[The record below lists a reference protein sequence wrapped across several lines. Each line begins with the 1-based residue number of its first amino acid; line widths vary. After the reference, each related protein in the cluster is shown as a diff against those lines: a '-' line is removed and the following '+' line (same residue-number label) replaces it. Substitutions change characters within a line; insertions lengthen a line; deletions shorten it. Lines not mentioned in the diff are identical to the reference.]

1 MTVYLKGAPERVV
14 NRCSTYLNT
23 ADGNGNC
30 TEKPLDAT
38 MHKLIDAANKKFGG
52 SGERVLAFAR
62 KQLNCDD
69 YVKASHGF
77 DVKGWESW
85 GKEKP

>member
-1 MTVYLKGAPERVV
+1 MLKQ
-14 NRCSTYLNT
+14 
-23 ADGNGNC
+23 
-30 TEKPLDAT
+30 
-38 MHKLIDAANKKFGG
+38 IDAANKKFGG

-62 KQLNCDD
+62 KQLNCSD
-69 YVKASHGF
+69 YVKSRHGF